1 MLIKFKPTVL
11 ASLAALVLVVSGAPA
26 PGQTVPGERADDEPA
41 FVLVWK
47 DYVVAQKRFQTDL
60 FTLISD
66 KWPELA
72 SIAALQRDQQ
82 LATIEQRD
90 MEFTYLAE
98 HDPGRIV
105 VDQGWEAF
113 ANFEWKETDSE
124 KLRKANPDFGK
135 LEKWLDDTNKA
146 ISEHPNRTGVHEHVL
161 ELMKDEVYN
170 SMVERYNK
178 RLEQLK
184 KSLDIAAREAREEKP
199 R

>member
-1 MLIKFKPTVL
+1 MPIRFKPT
-11 ASLAALVLVVSGAPA
+11 ALAALSALALVVSSAPVS
-26 PGQTVPGERADDEPA
+26 GQTPPGAKAEDEPA

-60 FTLISD
+60 FTLVSD
-66 KWPELA
+66 KWPELE

-82 LATIEQRD
+82 LATIEQSD

-98 HDPGRIV
+98 HEPERIV
-105 VDQGWEAF
+105 LDQGWEAF
-113 ANFEWKETDSE
+113 TNFGWKETDSDR
-124 KLRKANPDFGK
+124 LRKANPDFGK
-135 LEKWLDDTNKA
+135 LEKRLDDTNKA

-170 SMVERYNK
+170 SMVERFNK
-178 RLEQLK
+178 RMDQLK
-184 KSLDIAAREAREEKP
+184 KSLEIAAREAREEKP